1 MDPKSSSSSISTAQS
16 VEKPPAAAAAPKKK
30 SLYQRY
36 SDAKTGRNRPP
47 VSDEELKKY
56 TGMTRDEINGWA
68 RDRPHVAGNRLA
80 GSIDV
85 GPASGLGGAA
95 AGEGFGGWGPGA
107 SAELK
112 FPPQQ
117 RKGEEKEDV

>member
-1 MDPKSSSSSISTAQS
+1 MDSKSSPTSTASLVEPKSP
-16 VEKPPAAAAAPKKK
+16 EAAPKK

-36 SDAKTGRNRPP
+36 QDAKTGRNRPP
-47 VSDEELKKY
+47 VSDAELKKY
-56 TGMTRDEINGWA
+56 TGKTRDEIVDWA

-85 GPASGLGGAA
+85 GPASGLGGTA
-95 AGEGFGGWGPGA
+95 AGDGFGGWGPGA

-117 RKGEEKEDV
+117 KKEGEKEL

>member
-1 MDPKSSSSSISTAQS
+1 MDSKSATTSTAS
-16 VEKPPAAAAAPKKK
+16 LVETKSPAAAPKK

-36 SDAKTGRNRPP
+36 QDAKTGRNRPP
-47 VSDEELKKY
+47 VSDAELKKY
-56 TGMTRDEINGWA
+56 TGMTRDEIKDWA
-68 RDRPHVAGNRLA
+68 HDRPHVAGNRLA

-85 GPASGLGGAA
+85 GPASGLGGSA
-95 AGEGFGGWGPGA
+95 AGDGFGGWGPGA

-117 RKGEEKEDV
+117 KKRDEKEV